1 MVFTE
6 NFASC
11 CSSILIIYRCNAIV
25 WQVKSL
31 SDASTL
37 HIKNEPGTPTYDED
51 SMSSVDAQP
60 VKVCLT
66 AIAL

>member
-1 MVFTE
+1 
-6 NFASC
+6 
-11 CSSILIIYRCNAIV
+11 V